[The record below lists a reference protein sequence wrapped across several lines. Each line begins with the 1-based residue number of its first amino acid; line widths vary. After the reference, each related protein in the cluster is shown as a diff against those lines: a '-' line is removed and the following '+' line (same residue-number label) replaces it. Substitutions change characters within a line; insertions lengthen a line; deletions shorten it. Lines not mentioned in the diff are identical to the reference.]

1 VQALHELTAHAHA
14 VGVLGHEDQNDVQ
27 TDLVQRVNVENAT
40 QLYESGNGLLSHV
53 RRHVLVTP
61 VIARCVHGMLP
72 PTRVRSY
79 AYFIEVELVHVDI
92 ENIRHEYIH
101 VL

>member
-1 VQALHELTAHAHA
+1 M
-14 VGVLGHEDQNDVQ
+14 Q

-53 RRHVLVTP
+53 RRHVLITP
-61 VIARCVHGMLP
+61 VIARCFRVMSLL
-72 PTRVRSY
+72 TRVRSY
-79 AYFIEVELVHVDI
+79 AYFVEVQLLHADI
-92 ENIRHEYIH
+92 KNIRHEYIH